1 MELLDK
7 PGIIIKLDGS
17 VVRTTKVQKYI
28 LKKRVEYKD
37 VLYLE
42 IQSEDFKE
50 IERSLKELENQ
61 YLGAGP
67 LKEKICVIEQK
78 STEHYYCFF
87 DFNLV
92 GWCDLKMEDASDWP
106 WEDDRKR
113 FTLMGETLEN
123 ETTSEAHKR
132 LWKQVLDTIS
142 MNNKIKEVASNILK
156 KTNEIANN
164 PNYNAASFIELQA
177 EKK

>member
-37 VLYLE
+37 VRYLE
-42 IQSEDFKE
+42 IQSDDFKE

-78 STEHYYCFF
+78 NTEHHYCFF

-92 GWCDLKMEDASDWP
+92 GWYDSKTKDVSDWP
-106 WEDDRKR
+106 WENDRSR
-113 FTLMGETLEN
+113 YIFIGETLEN
-123 ETTSEAHKR
+123 ESVSDAHER
-132 LWKQVLDTIS
+132 LWINVVKQLV
-142 MNNKIKEVASNILK
+142 K
-156 KTNEIANN
+156 
-164 PNYNAASFIELQA
+164 
-177 EKK
+177 